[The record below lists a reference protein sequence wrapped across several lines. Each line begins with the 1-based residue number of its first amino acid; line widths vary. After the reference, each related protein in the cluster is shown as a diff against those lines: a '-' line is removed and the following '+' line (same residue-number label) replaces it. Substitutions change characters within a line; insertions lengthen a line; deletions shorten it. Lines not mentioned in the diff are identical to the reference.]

1 MPVKKFILVQT
12 FIKFKALQILP
23 INRDCRF
30 TNKHM
35 NFLAFSRHRKQP
47 PRNVLQKSCY
57 ASVVETLENNLP
69 SNFSSSNATKSL
81 QQRQSISQ
89 VSAWRFPHWCHPMF
103 PTQFCR
109 DSGWLFFLHFI
120 RNVAT
125 LKAVSLIL
133 FFWLKLIWL

>member
-23 INRDCRF
+23 INTWTSLHFQDTRSSHQETFYKRAVMHLWLKPLKIIYLQ
-30 TNKHM
+30 TSVHLM
-35 NFLAFSRHRKQP
+35 QP
-47 PRNVLQKSCY
+47 SL
-57 ASVVETLENNLP
+57 
-69 SNFSSSNATKSL
+69 L

-89 VSAWRFPHWCHPMF
+89 VSAWCFPHWLHPMF
-103 PTQFCR
+103 PTQFWR
-109 DSGWLFFLHFI
+109 LELAFFPHFI